1 MKLWQNAS
9 SIVVDKLLLVDKRGK
24 MDLET
29 GAEIRVRSPN
39 GGAVSATISTSEMAA
54 LDVTAGTGT
63 ASKALVLDS
72 TGDVAMPANGVLS
85 PNATRNTI
93 ANAGTI
99 TDAQHRDLVLYQ
111 DASVGAVTM
120 TTRTGTQLAAAF
132 PNLPVGGVI
141 PQFVASNHATNTSTI
156 AGGTDVTLVGSGAVT
171 NTGGSFLLIKTAATT
186 FDLVRVG

>member
-1 MKLWQNAS
+1 MLLRKLTTAL
-9 SIVVDKLLLVDKRGK
+9 IERLLTIGKLAKVDF
-24 MDLET
+24 ET
-29 GAEIRVRSPN
+29 GSQIRVRSPN
-39 GGAVSATISTSEMAA
+39 GGAVSSTISTSELAA

-99 TDAQHRDLVLYQ
+99 SDAQHRDLVLYQ
-111 DASVGAVTM
+111 DASGGAVTM
-120 TTRTGTQLAAAF
+120 TTRTGTQLSAAF
-132 PNLPVGGVI
+132 PNLPVGGVV

-171 NTGGSFLLIKTAATT
+171 STGGSFLLIKTAATT